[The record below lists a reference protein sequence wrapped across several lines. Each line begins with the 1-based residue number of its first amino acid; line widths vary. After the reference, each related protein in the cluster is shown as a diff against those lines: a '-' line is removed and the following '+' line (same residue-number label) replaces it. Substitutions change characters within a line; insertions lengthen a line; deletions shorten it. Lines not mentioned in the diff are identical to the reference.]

1 MLNVQF
7 ENCQLLMRENALLH
21 VAIEDRQRQDK
32 SEEKRDKIKRGL
44 QSLVKVIGKSDASD
58 NALDRSVI
66 EIEK

>member
-1 MLNVQF
+1 
-7 ENCQLLMRENALLH
+7 MRENALLH

-44 QSLVKVIGKSDASD
+44 QSLVKVIGKSDVSD

>member
-1 MLNVQF
+1 
-7 ENCQLLMRENALLH
+7 MRENALLH